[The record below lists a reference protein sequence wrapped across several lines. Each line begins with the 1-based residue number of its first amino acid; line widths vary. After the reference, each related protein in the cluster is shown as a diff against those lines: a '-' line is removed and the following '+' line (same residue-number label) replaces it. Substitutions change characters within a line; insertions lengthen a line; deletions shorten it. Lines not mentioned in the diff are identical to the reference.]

1 MLTFDDA
8 VDHHRSNASSDS
20 EGETTGRDHDELSA
34 RLATVERALSDGDT
48 PVAQLDDAETIEQR
62 LNTIE
67 TAVEDLTARVAELE
81 AASSALRGY
90 AAGVRA
96 VNEDVE
102 RRADLALAKA
112 ETIERSLREDPGL
125 RVERLEATISDERS
139 TTTAERPATEA
150 SERSDTAE
158 TPSTG
163 VGAKRRHASD
173 SERQHATD
181 SQVSAAVEASREV
194 DDAATSSESTRR
206 SLSSRLRDIL

>member
-1 MLTFDDA
+1 MPTFDDA
-8 VDHHRSNASSDS
+8 VDHHRSSASSDPD
-20 EGETTGRDHDELSA
+20 GEETGRAYDELAA

-62 LNTIE
+62 LHTVE
-67 TAVEDLTARVAELE
+67 TAVEDLTDRVAELE

-112 ETIERSLREDPGL
+112 ETIERSLCEDPGL
-125 RVERLEATISDERS
+125 QVERLDPGINDERS
-139 TTTAERPATEA
+139 ATTAERQATKA
-150 SERSDTAE
+150 SECSDTAD

-163 VGAKRRHASD
+163 VGTKRRQAGD
-173 SERQHATD
+173 SESRPASD
-181 SQVSAAVEASREV
+181 SQVSAAVKATQEI
-194 DDAATSSESTRR
+194 DDTASSESTRR
-206 SLSSRLRDIL
+206 SLSSRLREIL